1 MGPPTPYQASAVLF
15 SPLQHKDDA
24 MPAERQISLA
34 LQEGFVDDT
43 VRISAGNRVIHQL
56 EHIKTRTQIGLAQM
70 LEIALSEGE
79 DKVTVEIPAKG
90 LEATLDLGA
99 SAATNW
105 AVSVNPDQTKLDV
118 VQSAVPFGY
127 L

>member
-1 MGPPTPYQASAVLF
+1 
-15 SPLQHKDDA
+15 

-34 LQEGFVDDT
+34 LQEGFVDDS

-56 EHIKTRTQIGLAQM
+56 EHITTRTQIGLAQM
-70 LEIALSEGE
+70 LEITLSEGE
-79 DKVTVEIPAKG
+79 DKVKVEIPARG
-90 LEATLDLGA
+90 LEVTLDLAA
-99 SAATNW
+99 SAAANW

-118 VQSAVPFGY
+118 VESAVPFGY

>member
-1 MGPPTPYQASAVLF
+1 
-15 SPLQHKDDA
+15 

-43 VRISAGNRVIHQL
+43 VRISTGNRVIHQL
-56 EHIKTRTQIGLAQM
+56 EHVKTRTQIGLAQM
-70 LEIALSEGE
+70 LEITLSEGE
-79 DKVTVEIPAKG
+79 DKVKVEIPAKA

-105 AVSVNPDQTKLDV
+105 AISVNSDQMKLDV
-118 VQSAVPFGY
+118 IQSAVPFGY

>member
-1 MGPPTPYQASAVLF
+1 
-15 SPLQHKDDA
+15 

-43 VRISAGNRVIHQL
+43 VRISTGNRVIHQL

-70 LEIALSEGE
+70 LEIALAEGE
-79 DKVTVEIPAKG
+79 DKVKFEIPAKG
-90 LEATLDLGA
+90 LEATLDIAA

-105 AVSVNPDQTKLDV
+105 AVSVNPDQTKLEV
-118 VQSAVPFGY
+118 TQSAEPFGY

>member
-1 MGPPTPYQASAVLF
+1 
-15 SPLQHKDDA
+15 
-24 MPAERQISLA
+24 MPAERHISIA

-43 VRISAGNRVIHQL
+43 VRISTGNRVIHQL

-70 LEIALSEGE
+70 LEITLSEGE
-79 DKVTVEIPAKG
+79 DKVKVEIPAKA

-99 SAATNW
+99 STATHW
-105 AVSVNPDQTKLDV
+105 GVSINSDQTKLEV
-118 VQSAVPFGY
+118 TQSAEPFGY